1 MALLSIPVRR
11 LWALRPH
18 SPHQAWHKAGARF
31 WKNSGCPQT
40 QGPRLCRSGVGLG
53 PLDATNTCTH
63 THEHT
68 HIPVQE
74 DTCTGEHTGNYMPTQ
89 MHTHYTCALTCA
101 HIHAHI
107 THTSPTPRAASM
119 LCTAPPREPGVKK
132 LSLGWRQSEHR
143 QRGYKADPA
152 TLQSRKAGS
161 GAAGKKAG
169 PREDEDRR
177 DTDVALRGSLH
188 WSSEGSERHSHATP
202 HTRMCAQGSPAC
214 PAETHTEQ
222 TEGRGPQTVGDPGP
236 CHPTALRPTC
246 TAPLTQPPH
255 LGAVWGLVS
264 FQGLASKVA
273 GREGPRSHFPQGKH
287 IYPGNG
293 KSNQCSVRAC
303 ACM

>member
-1 MALLSIPVRR
+1 MCTHLC
-11 LWALRPH
+11 PH
-18 SPHQAWHKAGARF
+18 S
-31 WKNSGCPQT
+31 C
-40 QGPRLCRSGVGLG
+40 
-53 PLDATNTCTH
+53 
-63 THEHT
+63 
-68 HIPVQE
+68 
-74 DTCTGEHTGNYMPTQ
+74 
-89 MHTHYTCALTCA
+89 THYTHEPHPQSC
-101 HIHAHI
+101 IHALH
-107 THTSPTPRAASM
+107 SPTQRTRSQEALPRLEA
-119 LCTAPPREPGVKK
+119 
-132 LSLGWRQSEHR
+132 SEHR
-143 QRGYKADPA
+143 QLGYKADPA